1 MVDKT
6 EILYNQL
13 IRNIIYQDKHIL
25 VINKPINL
33 PVQGGN
39 KVKYSIDKIITRLS
53 LDPVERQHLRGRGER
68 LGQRGRVDEGGRGL
82 RGGEVVFGHEGNGN
96 RGIDFDPTIFY
107 RLTHRIDK
115 DTSGALILAKSE
127 KAARKITK
135 MFQDKKI
142 YKTYLAL
149 VVGVP
154 ENKVGVINKPIIKK
168 KLPSGKEEMQ
178 IGRRDKNVKQ
188 ALTKYKVI
196 DQLGDKLCLLEVEP
210 ITGRKHQI
218 RIHLAS
224 IGIPI
229 LGDGKY
235 GGKRAFVGN
244 LSNKIHLHSY
254 KIFIENYFGKSL
266 SIKAPISDHLRNT
279 FDSLGIDI

>member
-1 MVDKT
+1 MTDKA
-6 EILYNQL
+6 EQLYNQL
-13 IRNIIYQDKHIL
+13 INNIIYQDKHIL

-39 KVKYSIDKIITRLS
+39 KVKYSIDKLITTRFNLET
-53 LDPVERQHLRGRGER
+53 LEKKHLRGREAT
-68 LGQRGRVDEGGRGL
+68 L
-82 RGGEVVFGHEGNGN
+82 RQTKSGVWGN
-96 RGIDFDPTIFY
+96 RSSDFDPGIFY

-127 KAARKITK
+127 KAAQKITK
-135 MFQDKKI
+135 MFQDKKV

-154 ENKVGVINKPIIKK
+154 ENKVGIINKPIVKTK
-168 KLPSGKEEMQ
+168 MPGGKEVMQ
-178 IGRRDKNVKQ
+178 VGKKDKNTKQ
-188 ALTKYKVI
+188 ATTKYKII
-196 DQLGDKLCLLEVEP
+196 DQLGDKLCLLEIEP

-235 GGKRAFVGN
+235 GGKKAFIGN

-254 KIFIENYFGKSL
+254 KIFIENYFGKPL
-266 SIKAPISDHLRNT
+266 SIKAPLSTHLNDT
-279 FDSLGIDI
+279 FDTLGIERSF